1 VQDRIPFTLGA
12 HGPRMMRIVARYADR
27 WNSIGTVEEMAA
39 RNTSLDEACLEVGRP
54 PSEVL
59 RSHLYVKGILP
70 QEVNPWESPEAL
82 RDFVGRFS
90 EIGIREFIL
99 QPPPGTEPA
108 QIERTAET
116 IAELRAG
123 GVR

>member
-1 VQDRIPFTLGA
+1 
-12 HGPRMMRIVARYADR
+12 
-27 WNSIGTVEEMAA
+27 MAA
-39 RNTSLDEACLEVGRP
+39 RNTALDEACLEVGRP
-54 PSEVL
+54 PHGVL

-82 RDFVGRFS
+82 RDFVGRFH

-108 QIERTAET
+108 QIERTAEA